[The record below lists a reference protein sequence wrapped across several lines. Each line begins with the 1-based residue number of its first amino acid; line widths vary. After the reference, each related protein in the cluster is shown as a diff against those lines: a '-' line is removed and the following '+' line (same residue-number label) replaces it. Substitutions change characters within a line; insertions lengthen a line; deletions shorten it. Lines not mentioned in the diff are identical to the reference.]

1 MELEIK
7 KRPRQV
13 DLHFY
18 VAPEYAEF
26 INKRTEET
34 GHSRG
39 RVLEA
44 LIDLYKKQA
53 DK

>member
-26 INKRTEET
+26 INKRAEET

-39 RVLEA
+39 RILEA
-44 LIDLYKKQA
+44 LIDLYQKQA